1 MEKLTLSDIATVLVK
16 KNKLSAKEAEAFV
29 SAIFDVIRQGLETDQ
44 QVKVRGLGTFKIIGV
59 EARSSVNVNT
69 GERVLID
76 GHSKITFTPDNTMK
90 ELVNKPFSQF
100 ETVILNEGVEF
111 EDLSSSA
118 DDQSDDD
125 RLPDSVDEEAHPS
138 LSVESD
144 AVSSLPADTPESTD
158 QPSQKPSPLS
168 VSAPQRSL
176 LERAGILESS
186 ESVGPVGPS
195 EEDATP
201 IEEPYDDVADTVVE
215 VLSELTLT
223 EATSGLALAEVISE
237 KVSETASEAANTVV
251 EIQADPAE
259 NIAVEEVG
267 EQQREEETEE
277 CEDVQSGS
285 QAWKWLLFSV
295 LSLVLIVLAALG
307 GYYYGV
313 QETTSYY
320 IQRDANQSAG
330 TLVDQKQ
337 QSVKPAVFLASSVSD
352 SSAKVVSSSDTPS
365 TPVAPATPSD
375 STIAHKSVSSTPA
388 TAEIDYAA
396 KDVRVRTGAYRI
408 VGFDHE
414 ETVRA
419 GETLSR
425 LSRRTL
431 GEGMECYIEVYNDI
445 TASTPLREG
454 QKIKIPKLQW
464 KKKR

>member
-1 MEKLTLSDIATVLVK
+1 M
-16 KNKLSAKEAEAFV
+16 
-29 SAIFDVIRQGLETDQ
+29 
-44 QVKVRGLGTFKIIGV
+44 
-59 EARSSVNVNT
+59 
-69 GERVLID
+69 
-76 GHSKITFTPDNTMK
+76 
-90 ELVNKPFSQF
+90 
-100 ETVILNEGVEF
+100 
-111 EDLSSSA
+111 
-118 DDQSDDD
+118 
-125 RLPDSVDEEAHPS
+125 
-138 LSVESD
+138 
-144 AVSSLPADTPESTD
+144 
-158 QPSQKPSPLS
+158 
-168 VSAPQRSL
+168 
-176 LERAGILESS
+176 
-186 ESVGPVGPS
+186 
-195 EEDATP
+195 
-201 IEEPYDDVADTVVE
+201 
-215 VLSELTLT
+215 
-223 EATSGLALAEVISE
+223 AEVISE